1 MAYYRGDYYRG
12 KGRGDYYRGKGRGD
26 PGFWSA
32 IGKGLGVV
40 GAAIAAPYT
49 GGATLGLIPSILG
62 GVGGPAQTST
72 PPFVPNGGGM
82 ALQPALRGPGAMNFP
97 MPANFPPRPGTTGR
111 QLQDINLLP
120 EAGFRR
126 RRRTMNPGNVKALR
140 RSLRRVSSFGRLC
153 RSARKAIG
161 QAASAVQVR
170 RGTRAPARKR

>member
-12 KGRGDYYRGKGRGD
+12 KGRGDYYRGRRGD

-72 PPFVPNGGGM
+72 PPFVPTPSMGGGGM
-82 ALQPALRGPGAMNFP
+82 SLTRIPNVQQITLKRLPPGVPAGAAELP
-97 MPANFPPRPGTTGR
+97 
-111 QLQDINLLP
+111 DINLP
-120 EAGFRR
+120 AGMHR

-153 RSARKAIG
+153 KSARKAIG

-170 RGTRAPARKR
+170 RVTRALPPARRAR

>member
-62 GVGGPAQTST
+62 GVGTPQGATSITT
-72 PPFVPNGGGM
+72 PPFVPNGGGAM
-82 ALQPALRGPGAMNFP
+82 ALTRMPNVQQITLRKLPAGNPP
-97 MPANFPPRPGTTGR
+97 MAER
-111 QLQDINLLP
+111 DINLPP
-120 EAGFRR
+120 EFRR

-153 RSARKAIG
+153 KSARKAIG
-161 QAASAVQVR
+161 QAATAVQVR
-170 RGTRAPARKR
+170 RGQRALPPARRAR